1 VRRGPH
7 PVCYPWRFARPRPLA
22 LLLVH
27 LVERLAYDVVF
38 GPLNRWAAHNI
49 LGLWYG
55 GESCTGCLCVDVGRV
70 FARVGALPCGRGVV
84 LAAVVA
90 VVAVAVAV
98 EGSGG
103 CVYEAGEGRSQ
114 DVAVCAGSLG
124 ALLLQGAHKGVG
136 VCDGG
141 MLEFLKSLQVA
152 AALVALQLQQGDG
165 GAQGNGVGVVALRDG
180 QRRGLLAE
188 SGSWRGG
195 DAGPHV
201 GRKRC

>member
-1 VRRGPH
+1 
-7 PVCYPWRFARPRPLA
+7 

-27 LVERLAYDVVF
+27 LVERLADDVVF
-38 GPLNRWAAHNI
+38 GPLDRWAAHNI

-55 GESCTGCLCVDVGRV
+55 GKSCAGCPCVDVGRV
-70 FARVGALPCGRGVV
+70 FARIGALPRGRGVV

-90 VVAVAVAV
+90 VAVAV
-98 EGSGG
+98 EWSGG
-103 CVYEAGEGRSQ
+103 CVCEAGEGRGQ
-114 DVAVCAGSLG
+114 DVAVCAGSLS
-124 ALLLQGAHKGVG
+124 ALVLEGAHKGVG

-141 MLEFLKSLQVA
+141 MLEFLESLQVA

-165 GAQGNGVGVVALRDG
+165 GAQGNSVGVVALRDG

-188 SGSWRGG
+188 SGGSWRGRS
-195 DAGPHV
+195 DPGPRV

>member
-1 VRRGPH
+1 
-7 PVCYPWRFARPRPLA
+7 
-22 LLLVH
+22 VH
-27 LVERLAYDVVF
+27 LVERLADNVVF
-38 GPLNRWAAHNI
+38 GPLDRWTAHNI

-55 GESCTGCLCVDVGRV
+55 GESCTGCLCVNVGRV
-70 FARVGALPCGRGVV
+70 FARIGALPCGRGVV
-84 LAAVVA
+84 LVA
-90 VVAVAVAV
+90 VAVAVAVAV

-103 CVYEAGEGRSQ
+103 CVCEAGEGRGQ
-114 DVAVCAGSLG
+114 DVAMCAGSLG

-141 MLEFLKSLQVA
+141 MLEFLESQQVA

-188 SGSWRGG
+188 SGSWRGS
-195 DAGPHV
+195 DRGPRV